1 VSDGIYSLFP
11 AKGIILVKYTKQ
23 FSFSLIL
30 SMLLGASY
38 GNTLSWAPGQQP
50 GMGEQLVQVQQD
62 LDKEKFYKKYV
73 DLLTR
78 STPRA
83 HPTGEARN

>member
-1 VSDGIYSLFP
+1 M
-11 AKGIILVKYTKQ
+11 KYTKQ

-50 GMGEQLVQVQQD
+50 GMGEQLVEVQQD
-62 LDKEKFYKKYV
+62 LDKEKFYKEYV
-73 DLLTR
+73 GLLTR
-78 STPRA
+78 PTPHA
-83 HPTGEARN
+83 HAAGETRN

>member
-1 VSDGIYSLFP
+1 M
-11 AKGIILVKYTKQ
+11 KYAKQ
-23 FSFSLIL
+23 FSFFLIL

-50 GMGEQLVQVQQD
+50 GMGEQLVEVQQN
-62 LDKEKFYKKYV
+62 LDKEKFYKEYV

-78 STPRA
+78 PTPRA
-83 HPTGEARN
+83 HPTGEARD

>member
-1 VSDGIYSLFP
+1 M
-11 AKGIILVKYTKQ
+11 KYTKQ

-62 LDKEKFYKKYV
+62 LDKEKFYK
-73 DLLTR
+73 
-78 STPRA
+78 
-83 HPTGEARN
+83 E